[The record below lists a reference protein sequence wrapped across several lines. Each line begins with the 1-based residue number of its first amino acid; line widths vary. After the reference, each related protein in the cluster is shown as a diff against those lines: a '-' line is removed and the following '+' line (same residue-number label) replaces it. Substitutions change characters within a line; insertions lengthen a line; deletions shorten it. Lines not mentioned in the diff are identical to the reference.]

1 MNNKNNDLTFSNHRN
16 YCETDGHDLYNME
29 IDSINLN
36 YEKVCSEC
44 GKVYNNLSLYCE
56 ECGNE
61 LILASESEKHLNIY
75 NLLDGDLHKKEK
87 LKMWINNFEIK
98 RRILAPV
105 FSICILFIISIWIKF
120 FINFAGLEFN
130 KFLNISSIMLGL
142 NLVPLKIVSS
152 SVVGLGN
159 MGISMSFVIVL
170 IIPFITILVSSLFF
184 IKKEFLNGKNIIK
197 EAFVLSFIYGLT
209 LAIISIL
216 GKQFINL
223 SMGEY
228 YTMSIVVKC
237 SFFRSVLNGIAIS
250 FLPVYVAL
258 YFKTKDK
265 KIEINI
271 FNRVLK
277 TIGFTY
283 FLILSL
289 MVLGMFFNKIF
300 LSGRGLSGLIAYPQ
314 LALYILHFIN
324 LIPVGLGN
332 SIISI
337 FNMGDINLYL
347 NNSMVLLIYAIML
360 LNIVILVVSGY
371 DIKNRVNNKKYI
383 KYFSLVYSV
392 VIASSIFL
400 SKIDT
405 SGSLS
410 LLESQNYDMYS
421 YIGSSAIVGLIISFI
436 YSYILINI
444 GYKLNKE

>member
-1 MNNKNNDLTFSNHRN
+1 
-16 YCETDGHDLYNME
+16 
-29 IDSINLN
+29 
-36 YEKVCSEC
+36 
-44 GKVYNNLSLYCE
+44 
-56 ECGNE
+56 
-61 LILASESEKHLNIY
+61 
-75 NLLDGDLHKKEK
+75 
-87 LKMWINNFEIK
+87 
-98 RRILAPV
+98 
-105 FSICILFIISIWIKF
+105 
-120 FINFAGLEFN
+120 
-130 KFLNISSIMLGL
+130 
-142 NLVPLKIVSS
+142 
-152 SVVGLGN
+152 
-159 MGISMSFVIVL
+159 
-170 IIPFITILVSSLFF
+170 
-184 IKKEFLNGKNIIK
+184 
-197 EAFVLSFIYGLT
+197 
-209 LAIISIL
+209 
-216 GKQFINL
+216 
-223 SMGEY
+223 
-228 YTMSIVVKC
+228 MSIVVKY

-250 FLPVYVAL
+250 FLPAYVAL

-436 YSYILINI
+436 YSYILVNI

>member
-1 MNNKNNDLTFSNHRN
+1 MNNKNTDLTFSNHRN
-16 YCETDGHDLYNME
+16 YCETDGHDLSNME

-36 YEKVCSEC
+36 YEKVCNEC

-61 LILASESEKHLNIY
+61 LILVSESEKYLNIY
-75 NLLDGDLHKKEK
+75 NLLDADLSKKEK
-87 LKMWINNFEIK
+87 LKMWINELEIK
-98 RRILAPV
+98 KRILAPL
-105 FSICILFIISIWIKF
+105 FSIGILFIISIWIKLF
-120 FINFAGLEFN
+120 MNFAGLEVN
-130 KFLNISSIMLGL
+130 KFLNISSIILAL

-152 SVVGLGN
+152 SVIGLGN
-159 MGISMSFVIVL
+159 IGISMSLISIL

-184 IKKEFLNGKNIIK
+184 IKKEFLKDKDIIK
-197 EAFVLSFIYGLT
+197 EAFMLSFIYGSILGV
-209 LAIISIL
+209 ISIL

-228 YTMSIVVKC
+228 YTMSIVVKY
-237 SFFRSVLNGIAIS
+237 SFLRSILNGIIIS
-250 FLPVYVAL
+250 FLPIYIAL
-258 YFKTKDK
+258 YAKTRDK
-265 KIEINI
+265 KVEFNV
-271 FNRVLK
+271 FNRALK
-277 TIGFTY
+277 TVGFIY
-283 FLILSL
+283 LLILL
-289 MVLGMFFNKIF
+289 LIVLGMFFNKIF
-300 LSGRGLSGLIAYPQ
+300 LSGNGLSELIAYPQ
-314 LALYILHFIN
+314 LALYIMHFIN
-324 LIPVGLGN
+324 LIPVALGN

-337 FNMGDINLYL
+337 FNTGDINLYL

-371 DIKNRVNNKKYI
+371 DLKGRVNDKKYI
-383 KYFSLVYSV
+383 KYFSVVYSMI
-392 VIASSIFL
+392 IASSIFL

-421 YIGSSAIVGLIISFI
+421 YIGSSAIIGLIISFV